1 MSNPAR
7 AFPSLVPGM
16 SSAVGHSRES
26 ALIRRPGGNR
36 CGHDPVS
43 PLLTPANPIRK
54 GKGGMPRI
62 LSLAA
67 ERTKAWYAHPGKC
80 PALLQSSGRRTRS
93 ERREA
98 CLIVL
103 ETLLSHLDLVSLAL
117 GVPTLANGFIDI
129 DMKTIVRGSGLG
141 QRRCERAIGQ
151 LKQAGF
157 MQVTQ
162 PRGRSDEGR
171 YFGCRAIRLIT
182 SALFEWLGLGPMLR
196 REQARASEALRRKAR
211 KANRKFADFMRRVTS
226 GFKFRPA
233 FAPSGRATEQ
243 RVIEWNQTWAVHVR
257 AGLDSREAQ
266 RRTNESLGYPP
277 GYSPGQKQ

>member
-1 MSNPAR
+1 
-7 AFPSLVPGM
+7 M
-16 SSAVGHSRES
+16 SSALGHTLES
-26 ALIRRPGGNR
+26 ALARSSEGNR
-36 CGHDPVS
+36 CGHDPRR

-54 GKGGMPRI
+54 GKGGLPRI

-67 ERTKAWYAHPGKC
+67 ERTKSWYDHPGKC
-80 PALLQSSGRRTRS
+80 PPLLKSDGRQTRS

-98 CLIVL
+98 CLLVL
-103 ETLLSHLDLVSLAL
+103 ETLLSHLDLASLCL

-129 DMKTIVRGSGLG
+129 DMRTIVRDSGLG

-157 MQVTQ
+157 MQVSQ
-162 PRGRSDEGR
+162 PRSRSDEGK
-171 YFGCRAIRLIT
+171 YFGCRAIRIIT

-196 REQARASEALRRKAR
+196 REQARASEALHRKAR
-211 KANRKFADFMRRVTS
+211 KANRKFADFMRRIIS

-233 FAPSGRATEQ
+233 RAPSGRTAEQ

-266 RRTNESLGYPP
+266 RRTNEALGYPP
-277 GYSPGQKQ
+277 GHSPGQKQ

>member
-1 MSNPAR
+1 MP
-7 AFPSLVPGM
+7 
-16 SSAVGHSRES
+16 SAVGHSRES
-26 ALIRRPGGNR
+26 ALARLPGGNR
-36 CGHDPVS
+36 CGHDPAK

-54 GKGGMPRI
+54 GKGGLPRI

-67 ERTKAWYAHPGKC
+67 ERTKTWYAHPRKC
-80 PALLQSSGRRTRS
+80 PPLLHSGSRRTRS

-98 CLIVL
+98 CLVVL
-103 ETLLSHLDLVSLAL
+103 ETLLSHLDLASLAL

-141 QRRCERAIGQ
+141 QRRCERAVGQ

-162 PRGRSDEGR
+162 PRSRSDEGR
-171 YFGCRAIRLIT
+171 YFGCRAIRIIT

-211 KANRKFADFMRRVTS
+211 KANRKFADFMRRITS

-233 FAPSGRATEQ
+233 RAPSGRTTEQ
-243 RVIEWNQTWAVHVR
+243 RVIEWNQTWAMHVR

-266 RRTNESLGYPP
+266 RRTNESLGYRP

>member
-1 MSNPAR
+1 MP
-7 AFPSLVPGM
+7 
-16 SSAVGHSRES
+16 SAVGHSRES
-26 ALIRRPGGNR
+26 ALARLPGGNR
-36 CGHDPVS
+36 CGHDPAN

-54 GKGGMPRI
+54 GNGGLPRI
-62 LSLAA
+62 ISLAA
-67 ERTKAWYAHPGKC
+67 ERTKAWYAHPRKC
-80 PALLQSSGRRTRS
+80 PPLLHSGSRRTRS

-98 CLIVL
+98 CLVVL
-103 ETLLSHLDLVSLAL
+103 ETLLSHLDLASLAL

-141 QRRCERAIGQ
+141 QRRCERAVGQ

-171 YFGCRAIRLIT
+171 YFGCRAIRIIT

-196 REQARASEALRRKAR
+196 REQTRASEALRRKAR
-211 KANRKFADFMRRVTS
+211 KANRKFADFMRRITS
-226 GFKFRPA
+226 GFKFRPTR
-233 FAPSGRATEQ
+233 APGGRTTEQ
-243 RVIEWNQTWAVHVR
+243 RVIEWNHTWAMHVR

-266 RRTNESLGYPP
+266 RRTNESLGYRP